1 VVGGLRKHRPGAG
14 RPSHYLLSGLLKCDV
29 CRAGFVLSNGTRYQC
44 ASHVNGGDR
53 ACDISLSVPRERVER
68 VILDFTVAGLPRI
81 LEAVEARYRHPEHPA
96 DRGAEIKHLESQR
109 ERLLAAI
116 KMGGELEVLVAELK
130 ATETK
135 LANIRL
141 AEVTPVAPAH
151 LVSREPLE
159 RRVERMRA
167 QLAKGGEIAQ
177 GTLRDIFPTGFWL
190 SPDPNGGRYLWV
202 RTQTAL
208 ADDWLSKRDAD
219 GHLPAEHWPRLY
231 SAAVAAPV
239 AAEVVGNSMVA
250 GARLWRCLLRLPRRR
265 T

>member
-14 RPSHYLLSGLLKCDV
+14 RPSHYLLSGLLECDV

-116 KMGGELEVLVAELK
+116 KMGGELQGSGCPR
-130 ATETK
+130 
-135 LANIRL
+135 IRM
-141 AEVTPVAPAH
+141 AA
-151 LVSREPLE
+151 
-159 RRVERMRA
+159 
-167 QLAKGGEIAQ
+167 GICG
-177 GTLRDIFPTGFWL
+177 
-190 SPDPNGGRYLWV
+190 
-202 RTQTAL
+202 
-208 ADDWLSKRDAD
+208 
-219 GHLPAEHWPRLY
+219 
-231 SAAVAAPV
+231 SA
-239 AAEVVGNSMVA
+239 
-250 GARLWRCLLRLPRRR
+250 RRR
-265 T
+265 RWPMTGCRSATRTATCRQSTGRVSTAPQWRRRLQLR